1 MMIAA
6 RNAFLMGGA
15 STPTARDYVQD
26 GLIYHLD
33 AAENI
38 GYGEYSDS
46 TLVWH
51 NLKGDN
57 DATIPS
63 ATPLTWS
70 KMGCD
75 FKGKTYGQY
84 ITIPA
89 AAFPSTVRTVEWC
102 GAYSNSDNYAR
113 MINDSVST
121 GMSTTYFGIGNNF
134 RSGASGKVGIY
145 LGTGGATT
153 QANFNINMPG
163 PTIKFTVGFTMTGVA
178 DLRCILNG
186 ELISD
191 TVYNDITA
199 MPVFGVGA
207 TMPNKNTTRSCDIVC
222 CGLRIYSRALTA
234 AEVAANC
241 AIDAAR
247 FGL

>member
-6 RNAFLMGGA
+6 RNSFLMGDGK
-15 STPTARDYVQD
+15 PTARDYVQD

-46 TLVWH
+46 TLVWY
-51 NLKGDN
+51 NLKGGN

-102 GAYSNSDNYAR
+102 GAYSNSDVYAR
-113 MINDSVST
+113 MINDIASS
-121 GMSTTYFGIGNNF
+121 GTTTYYFGIGNNF
-134 RSGASGKVGIY
+134 YSGASGKVGIF

-153 QANFNINMPG
+153 QANFNINTPG
-163 PTIKFTVGFTMTGVA
+163 PTIKFTVGFTMTSVS

-186 ELISD
+186 GLISN
-191 TVYNDITA
+191 TVYNNITA

-207 TMPNKNTTRSCDIVC
+207 TMPNKNMTRSCDIVC

-234 AEVAANC
+234 AEVAANY
-241 AIDAAR
+241 AVDAAR